1 MNLSSKLAALGKIY
15 KIYDEFSASLN
26 IACKK
31 HCCLCC
37 TENVTITTI
46 EGFKIIEG
54 ILEKDKEELFSRIK
68 ESGEISGFRPRITVN
83 EMAHLC
89 MEDRELPEEEN
100 MPEGE
105 CPLLADNKE
114 CSVYEHRPFAC
125 RCFVSTV
132 NCAESGSA
140 IVDDFVITVNNIF
153 MQVIEHADAGRF
165 SGNLSDVL
173 QFLESAE
180 NRENLSSGKIRNPP
194 SGLIKNHPLK
204 ILMIPPEHREKAE
217 PILDAL
223 RKLTY

>member
-1 MNLSSKLAALGKIY
+1 MNLSSKLTVLGKIY
-15 KIYDEFSASLN
+15 KIYDEFSAGLN

-31 HCCLCC
+31 SCCLCC
-37 TENVTITTI
+37 TGNVTMTTL
-46 EGFKIIEG
+46 EGFNFVEG
-54 ILEKDKEELFSRIK
+54 ILGKGKSELFERIK
-68 ESGEISGFRPRITVN
+68 KSGKAGFRPRITIN
-83 EMAHLC
+83 EMAQIC
-89 MEDRELPEEEN
+89 SEEKDLPEEE
-100 MPEGE
+100 MTDGGE
-105 CPLLADNKE
+105 CPLLTDKE
-114 CSVYEHRPFAC
+114 CFVYEYRPFGC
-125 RCFVSTV
+125 RCFISTV

-140 IVDDFVITVNNIF
+140 VVDDFVITVNNIF
-153 MQVIEHADAGRF
+153 MQVIEHADSGRF

-223 RKLTY
+223 RILTY

>member
-15 KIYDEFSASLN
+15 KIYDDFSVTLN

-37 TENVTITTI
+37 TGNVTMTTL
-46 EGFKIIEG
+46 EGLKIVEG
-54 ILEKDKEELFSRIK
+54 ILEKGKDELFAGIK
-68 ESGEISGFRPRITVN
+68 ESVKGAGFKPRITIN
-83 EMAHLC
+83 EMAHIC
-89 MEDRELPEEEN
+89 MEGRELPEEEN
-100 MPEGE
+100 MPGGK
-105 CPLLADNKE
+105 CPLLTDKE
-114 CSVYEHRPFAC
+114 CSVYEYRPFGC
-125 RCFVSTV
+125 RCFISTV

-140 IVDDFVITVNNIF
+140 VVDDFVVTVNNIF

-165 SGNLSDVL
+165 SGNLLDVL
-173 QFLESAE
+173 EFLESAK

-223 RKLTY
+223 KKLTY

>member
-15 KIYDEFSASLN
+15 KIYDEFSAGLN

-31 HCCLCC
+31 NCCLCC
-37 TENVTITTI
+37 TENVTITTL
-46 EGFKIIEG
+46 EGFKVVEG
-54 ILEKDKEELFSRIK
+54 ILEKDKEEFFSRIK
-68 ESGEISGFRPRITVN
+68 ESGERAIFRPRITIN
-83 EMAHLC
+83 EMAHIC
-89 MEDRELPEEEN
+89 MEERELPEEEN
-100 MPEGE
+100 MPGGK
-105 CPLLADNKE
+105 CPLLADNE
-114 CSVYEHRPFAC
+114 CSVYEYRPFGC
-125 RCFVSTV
+125 RCFISTV
-132 NCAESGSA
+132 NCAKSGSA
-140 IVDDFVITVNNIF
+140 VVDDFVVTVNNIF
-153 MQVIEHADAGRF
+153 MQVIEHVDSGRF

-173 QFLESAE
+173 EFLESDE

>member
-1 MNLSSKLAALGKIY
+1 MNLSSKLTVLGKLY
-15 KIYDEFSASLN
+15 KIYDDFSAGLN

-68 ESGEISGFRPRITVN
+68 KSGERAVFRPRITIN
-83 EMAHLC
+83 EMAHIC
-89 MEDRELPEEEN
+89 MEERELPEEEN
-100 MPEGE
+100 MSGGK
-105 CPLLADNKE
+105 CPLLTDKE
-114 CSVYEHRPFAC
+114 CSVYEYRPFGC
-125 RCFVSTV
+125 RCFISTV
-132 NCAESGSA
+132 NCAKSGSA
-140 IVDDFVITVNNIF
+140 VVDDFVVTVNNIF
-153 MQVIEHADAGRF
+153 MQVIEHVDSGRF

-173 QFLESAE
+173 GFLESDE

-204 ILMIPPEHREKAE
+204 ILMIPPEHREQVK
-217 PILDAL
+217 PILDTL
-223 RKLTY
+223 KKLTY